1 MSDSDDDDIFG
12 GGSDGDALSDVE
24 PKQRGGRAR
33 KTVKYDFDSDF
44 SDWFFGLIK
53 LELLGPSQV
62 SF

>member
-44 SDWFFGLIK
+44 SD
-53 LELLGPSQV
+53 
-62 SF
+62 